1 MCRARQVDDKESV
14 QRAIS
19 MELMSCERL
28 CAYARRKL
36 HHTNCH
42 PSNDASMSESDRR
55 RQSIVLSLWSTHNK
69 IFAISVS
76 LANEVDGVTEWE
88 PALFETSE
96 SFLSSL
102 VWMRKFN
109 VARNHDFFL
118 CRVAVHTFRF
128 LHFTFTFSSLWTTIC
143 VVHMSPHVRR
153 REHSRRSI
161 PRMWVTR

>member
-1 MCRARQVDDKESV
+1 
-14 QRAIS
+14 
-19 MELMSCERL
+19 MSCERL

-109 VARNHDFFL
+109 VARNHDFF
-118 CRVAVHTFRF
+118 
-128 LHFTFTFSSLWTTIC
+128 C
-143 VVHMSPHVRR
+143 VVWLCI
-153 REHSRRSI
+153 HSVSFISHSHSLRFELPFVSFTCHRMCDAVNTVVEAFPECEWHDKFSLLRFFFRSRSTI
-161 PRMWVTR
+161 SGHNLT